1 MTLDPRLDT
10 MGAVQEP
17 HLIPVEKALE
27 IVLDNARALPTENVD
42 FQDAPG
48 RVLAEVVVSDLDL
61 PPFPRSAVD
70 GFAVRSADVKSPP
83 SQLRV
88 VGVVPAGV
96 LPAFHVNGGEAAQV
110 MTGAPVP
117 EGADAVQMVE
127 KTRLQGERVEIL
139 EAVGS
144 GKNIAPRGDEVKEG
158 DIVLGKGTRL
168 DAASVAVA
176 ATVGKVKLTVGRRA
190 RLAVIATGD
199 ELIDPA
205 SKPERG
211 KIRNSNAF
219 SLVAQARCAG
229 AEVRNLGVA
238 KDTEESLR
246 RLIRDGLAGD
256 VLLLSGGV
264 SMGRFDLVEG
274 VLGELGVRTLFDRV
288 ALKPGKPLVF
298 GISPGGGL
306 VFGLPGNPVSTM
318 VTFELFVRPALAKM
332 EGCDEPRRPLLS
344 ATLRDSLS
352 SKGTRRAFLPGWIE
366 PEGSGI
372 AAHPISTRGSAD
384 IVAFSKA
391 NALLIVPEDEER
403 LAAGQTVEVYP
414 LDRFLYV

>member
-1 MTLDPRLDT
+1 
-10 MGAVQEP
+10 MGALQEP

-27 IVLDNARALPTENVD
+27 IVFDNARTLPTENVD

-48 RVLAEVVVSDLDL
+48 RVLAEDVVSDLDL

-70 GFAVRSADVKSPP
+70 GFAVRSVDVKSSP

-88 VGVVPAGV
+88 VGVVPAGA
-96 LPAFHVNGGEAAQV
+96 LPAFHVNSGEAAQV

-127 KTRLQGERVEIL
+127 KTRLEGERVEIL
-139 EAVGS
+139 EAVRS

-158 DIVLGKGTRL
+158 DIVLWKGTRL
-168 DAASVAVA
+168 NAASVAVA

-199 ELIDPA
+199 ELVDPA
-205 SKPERG
+205 GKPGPG

-219 SLVAQARCAG
+219 SLVAQARSAG

-246 RLIRDGLAGD
+246 RLIRDGLGGD

-332 EGCDEPRRPLLS
+332 EGCGKPRRPLLS

-352 SKGTRRAFLPGWIE
+352 SKGARRAFLPGWIE
-366 PEGSGI
+366 PEGSGL
-372 AAHPISTRGSAD
+372 AAHPIATRGSAD

-391 NALLIVPEDEER
+391 NALLIIPEDEER
-403 LAAGQTVEVYP
+403 LAAGQTIQVYP
-414 LDRFLYV
+414 LDRFLYLAGC